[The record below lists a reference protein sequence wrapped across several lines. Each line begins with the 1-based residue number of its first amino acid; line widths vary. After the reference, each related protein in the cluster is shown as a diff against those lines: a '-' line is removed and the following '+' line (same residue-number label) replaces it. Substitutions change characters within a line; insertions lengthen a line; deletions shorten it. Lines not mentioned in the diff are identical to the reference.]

1 MEKSSKSE
9 IASSSQKK
17 EVNSVKEKPNFFGQE
32 SSSIARKNYTFLLTG
47 IGLIVLGYILM
58 IGGGSDDPSKFNPEI
73 FNSQRITI
81 APVTCLIGFV
91 TIIFAIMYKPKK
103 N

>member
-1 MEKSSKSE
+1 MEKSSKPE
-9 IASSSQKK
+9 ITTINPKK
-17 EVNSVKEKPNFFGQE
+17 EVNSTKEKLIYFGQE
-32 SSSIARKNYTFLLTG
+32 SSSIARKNYTFLLIG

-73 FNSQRITI
+73 FNTQRITI

-91 TIIFAIMYKPKK
+91 TIIFAIMYKPKR